1 MCIVPYVDYTKYSEM
16 FPRPVTPD
24 SEIPGLD
31 RCGCFCSFSS
41 FLLNKSSL
49 LTDMYSDPALQ
60 PIDRTESS
68 PIDGAEVCR
77 NVKEQFNEN
86 SRVSPDLQLP
96 YKGKE
101 VIKEG
106 EWSKDRLT

>member
-1 MCIVPYVDYTKYSEM
+1 
-16 FPRPVTPD
+16 
-24 SEIPGLD
+24 
-31 RCGCFCSFSS
+31 
-41 FLLNKSSL
+41 
-49 LTDMYSDPALQ
+49 MYSDPALQ

-106 EWSKDRLT
+106 E